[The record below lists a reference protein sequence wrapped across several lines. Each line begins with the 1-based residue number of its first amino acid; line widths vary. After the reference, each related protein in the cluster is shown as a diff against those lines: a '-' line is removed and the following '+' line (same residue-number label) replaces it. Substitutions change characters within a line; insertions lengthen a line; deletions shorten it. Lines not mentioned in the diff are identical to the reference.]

1 MTAYKYRPYIIE
13 ALDSVANQDLDR
25 EKYEVLVVTNF
36 DENQVSKYLR
46 NKWKFI
52 YSKNKWI
59 GPKVLEALK
68 ESTGE
73 VIVFLKD
80 DDLFEQNKL
89 KTIYNIF
96 KENSNLGFYR
106 HKVKIINEYGREAK
120 LPK

>member
-1 MTAYKYRPYIIE
+1 M
-13 ALDSVANQDLDR
+13 
-25 EKYEVLVVTNF
+25 
-36 DENQVSKYLR
+36 R